1 MGATGRGFCPG
12 RAAPRT
18 SGSPSTT
25 CRGPSRRPMTAPST
39 PRAASTF
46 APPSLTGRAT
56 TTPGPRVRCRAPTAT
71 TDDSAG
77 PSAGSRR
84 SQASRR
90 RLHQVRV
97 VRRGRHSR
105 PAGRRRP
112 RGLRRSLRA
121 GREFVPRLRIVR
133 AATGATFYA
142 PVEGELREL
151 ERRLLEVGRGAHPV
165 FRDAVAHLFTT
176 PGKLL
181 RPTLVFLSSKFGPGE
196 DREVV
201 LNLAESLELVHTA
214 SLVHDDVVD
223 RAGLRRNVQ
232 TINAR
237 WNNDVAL
244 IVGDY
249 LFAKAYA
256 LAAVLPKPEVI
267 AIVAQTVF
275 ALCDGEL
282 GEITATPK
290 LPTEAEYLDRI
301 ELKTASLY
309 AACSQGAAL
318 LADAEPDHVAAL
330 GAFGT
335 SLGMAFQITDDVLDL
350 VGDET
355 DFGKTVGRDLLEGM
369 PTLPMIYAVAERD
382 GTGGELEARI
392 LAPAKSE
399 DDVRL
404 LLAEI
409 RSSSGPERARQRA
422 LAFHDAA
429 LRALDRLPARAERD
443 ALRDAADFVVSRVR

>member
-1 MGATGRGFCPG
+1 M
-12 RAAPRT
+12 RAAV
-18 SGSPSTT
+18 G
-25 CRGPSRRPMTAPST
+25 
-39 PRAASTF
+39 AS
-46 APPSLTGRAT
+46 
-56 TTPGPRVRCRAPTAT
+56 
-71 TDDSAG
+71 
-77 PSAGSRR
+77 
-84 SQASRR
+84 
-90 RLHQVRV
+90 
-97 VRRGRHSR
+97 
-105 PAGRRRP
+105 
-112 RGLRRSLRA
+112 
-121 GREFVPRLRIVR
+121 
-133 AATGATFYA
+133 FYA

-151 ERRLLEVGRGAHPV
+151 ERRLLDVGRGAHPV
-165 FRDAVAHLFTT
+165 FRDAVAHLFGT

-181 RPTLVFLSSKFGPGE
+181 RPTLVFLSARFGSAQ
-196 DREVV
+196 DQEVV

-223 RAGLRRNVQ
+223 RAAVRRNIATV
-232 TINAR
+232 NAK
-237 WNNDVAL
+237 WNDDVAL

-282 GEITATPK
+282 GEITATRA
-290 LPTEAEYLDRI
+290 LPSEAAYLERI

-318 LADAEPDHVAAL
+318 LSEASPDDVAAL

-350 VGDET
+350 VGDE
-355 DFGKTVGRDLLEGM
+355 DEFGKTLGRDLLEGM

-382 GTGGELEARI
+382 GHGGELEERI
-392 LAPAKSE
+392 LAPAKTE
-399 DDVRL
+399 ADVRAL
-404 LLAEI
+404 LRDI
-409 RSSSGPERARQRA
+409 RDSSGPERARQRA

-429 LRALDRLPARAERD
+429 IRALDRLPARPERD
-443 ALRDAADFVVSRVR
+443 ALRSAADFVVSRVR

>member
-1 MGATGRGFCPG
+1 M
-12 RAAPRT
+12 RAVSNT
-18 SGSPSTT
+18 S
-25 CRGPSRRPMTAPST
+25 
-39 PRAASTF
+39 
-46 APPSLTGRAT
+46 
-56 TTPGPRVRCRAPTAT
+56 
-71 TDDSAG
+71 
-77 PSAGSRR
+77 
-84 SQASRR
+84 
-90 RLHQVRV
+90 
-97 VRRGRHSR
+97 
-105 PAGRRRP
+105 
-112 RGLRRSLRA
+112 
-121 GREFVPRLRIVR
+121 
-133 AATGATFYA
+133 FYA

-165 FRDAVAHLFTT
+165 FRDAVAHLFAT

-181 RPTLVFLSSKFGPGE
+181 RPTLVFLSSRFGPGQ

-223 RAGLRRNVQ
+223 RAEMRRNVQ
-232 TINAR
+232 TVNAR
-237 WNNDVAL
+237 WNDDVAL

-282 GEITATPK
+282 GEITATRS
-290 LPTEAEYLDRI
+290 LPSEAAYLDRI

-335 SLGMAFQITDDVLDL
+335 NLGMAFQITDDVLDL
-350 VGDET
+350 VGDEE

-382 GTGGELEARI
+382 GDSPAFAARI
-392 LAPAKSE
+392 LAPRKSPE
-399 DDVRL
+399 ELRE
-404 LLAEI
+404 LLAII
-409 RSSSGPERARQRA
+409 RRSRGPERARQRA
-422 LAFHDAA
+422 LSFHDAA
-429 LRALDRLPARAERD
+429 VRALAALPDRPERT
-443 ALRDAADFVVSRVR
+443 ALRDVADFVVSRVR

>member
-1 MGATGRGFCPG
+1 M
-12 RAAPRT
+12 RAVT
-18 SGSPSTT
+18 S
-25 CRGPSRRPMTAPST
+25 
-39 PRAASTF
+39 AS
-46 APPSLTGRAT
+46 
-56 TTPGPRVRCRAPTAT
+56 
-71 TDDSAG
+71 
-77 PSAGSRR
+77 
-84 SQASRR
+84 
-90 RLHQVRV
+90 
-97 VRRGRHSR
+97 
-105 PAGRRRP
+105 
-112 RGLRRSLRA
+112 
-121 GREFVPRLRIVR
+121 
-133 AATGATFYA
+133 FYA

-165 FRDAVAHLFTT
+165 FRDAVAHLFSA

-181 RPTLVFLSSKFGPGE
+181 RPTLVFLSARFGPGQ

-223 RAGLRRNVQ
+223 RAEVRRNVP
-232 TINAR
+232 TINAK
-237 WNNDVAL
+237 WNDDVAL

-282 GEITATPK
+282 GEITATRS
-290 LPTEAEYLDRI
+290 LPTEAAYLDRI

-309 AACSQGAAL
+309 AASSQGAAL
-318 LADAEPDHVAAL
+318 LADAEADHVAAL

-335 SLGMAFQITDDVLDL
+335 NLGMAFQITDDVLDL
-350 VGDET
+350 VGDEA

-369 PTLPMIYAVAERD
+369 PTLPMIYAVEDRD
-382 GTGGELEARI
+382 GSGSELAARI
-392 LAPAKSE
+392 LAPAKTE
-399 DDVRL
+399 GDMRQ

-429 LRALDRLPARAERD
+429 LRALDRLPDRAERD

>member
-1 MGATGRGFCPG
+1 M
-12 RAAPRT
+12 RAVT
-18 SGSPSTT
+18 S
-25 CRGPSRRPMTAPST
+25 
-39 PRAASTF
+39 AS
-46 APPSLTGRAT
+46 L
-56 TTPGPRVRCRAPTAT
+56 
-71 TDDSAG
+71 
-77 PSAGSRR
+77 
-84 SQASRR
+84 
-90 RLHQVRV
+90 
-97 VRRGRHSR
+97 
-105 PAGRRRP
+105 
-112 RGLRRSLRA
+112 
-121 GREFVPRLRIVR
+121 
-133 AATGATFYA
+133 YA
-142 PVEGELREL
+142 PVESELREL

-181 RPTLVFLSSKFGPGE
+181 RPTLVFLSSRFGPGQ
-196 DREVV
+196 DRDVV

-223 RAGLRRNVQ
+223 RAEMRRNIQ
-232 TINAR
+232 TVNAK
-237 WNNDVAL
+237 WNDDVAL

-282 GEITATPK
+282 GEITATRS
-290 LPTEAEYLDRI
+290 LPSEAAYLDRI

-335 SLGMAFQITDDVLDL
+335 NLGMAFQITDDVLDL
-350 VGDET
+350 VGDAAEL
-355 DFGKTVGRDLLEGM
+355 GKAAGQDLLEGM
-369 PTLPMIYAVAERD
+369 PTLPMIYAVLERD

-392 LAPAKSE
+392 LAPAKTES
-399 DDVRL
+399 DMRA

-409 RSSSGPERARQRA
+409 RGSSGPERARQRA

-429 LRALDRLPARAERD
+429 LRALDRLPDRPERD
-443 ALRDAADFVVSRVR
+443 ALREAADFVVSRVR

>member
-1 MGATGRGFCPG
+1 M
-12 RAAPRT
+12 
-18 SGSPSTT
+18 
-25 CRGPSRRPMTAPST
+25 
-39 PRAASTF
+39 
-46 APPSLTGRAT
+46 
-56 TTPGPRVRCRAPTAT
+56 
-71 TDDSAG
+71 
-77 PSAGSRR
+77 
-84 SQASRR
+84 
-90 RLHQVRV
+90 
-97 VRRGRHSR
+97 
-105 PAGRRRP
+105 
-112 RGLRRSLRA
+112 
-121 GREFVPRLRIVR
+121 R
-133 AATGATFYA
+133 AATGASFYA
-142 PVEGELREL
+142 PVEEELREL
-151 ERRLLEVGRGAHPV
+151 ERRLRDVGRGAHPV
-165 FRDAVAHLFTT
+165 FGEAVAHLFTT

-181 RPTLVFLSSKFGPGE
+181 RPTLVFLSSRFGPGR

-223 RAGLRRNVQ
+223 RAELRRNIQ
-232 TINAR
+232 TVNAK
-237 WNNDVAL
+237 WNDDVAL

-282 GEITATPK
+282 GEITATRA
-290 LPTEAEYLDRI
+290 LPTEGAYLERI

-309 AACSQGAAL
+309 AACAQGAAL

-335 SLGMAFQITDDVLDL
+335 NLGLAFQITDDVLDL
-350 VGDET
+350 VGDEE

-369 PTLPMIYAVAERD
+369 PTLPMIYAVEERD
-382 GTGGELEARI
+382 GTGGQLATRI
-392 LAPAKSE
+392 LAPAKSA
-399 DDVRL
+399 DDMRT

-409 RSSSGPERARQRA
+409 RASSGPERARQRA

-429 LRALDRLPARAERD
+429 VRALDRLPARSERD
-443 ALRDAADFVVSRVR
+443 ALGEAADFVVSRVR

>member
-1 MGATGRGFCPG
+1 
-12 RAAPRT
+12 
-18 SGSPSTT
+18 
-25 CRGPSRRPMTAPST
+25 
-39 PRAASTF
+39 
-46 APPSLTGRAT
+46 
-56 TTPGPRVRCRAPTAT
+56 
-71 TDDSAG
+71 
-77 PSAGSRR
+77 
-84 SQASRR
+84 
-90 RLHQVRV
+90 
-97 VRRGRHSR
+97 
-105 PAGRRRP
+105 
-112 RGLRRSLRA
+112 
-121 GREFVPRLRIVR
+121 VR
-133 AATGATFYA
+133 AVANASFYA

-151 ERRLLEVGRGAHPV
+151 ERRLLEVGRGGHPV
-165 FRDAVAHLFTT
+165 FGQAVAHLFTT

-181 RPTLVFLSSKFGPGE
+181 RPTLVFLSSRFGPGQ

-223 RAGLRRNVQ
+223 RAEMRRNIPTV
-232 TINAR
+232 NAK
-237 WNNDVAL
+237 WNDDVAL

-282 GEITATPK
+282 GEITATRS
-290 LPTEAEYLDRI
+290 LPTEAAYLDRI

-309 AACSQGAAL
+309 AASSQGAAL

-335 SLGMAFQITDDVLDL
+335 NLGMAFQITDDVLDL
-350 VGDET
+350 VGDEA
-355 DFGKTVGRDLLEGM
+355 DFGKIVGRDLLEGM
-369 PTLPMIYAVAERD
+369 PTLPMIYAVEDRD
-382 GTGGELEARI
+382 GLGSEFAARI
-392 LAPAKSE
+392 LAPTKTEA
-399 DDVRL
+399 DMRR

-409 RSSSGPERARQRA
+409 RASSGPERARQRA

-429 LRALDRLPARAERD
+429 IRALDRLPDRPERD